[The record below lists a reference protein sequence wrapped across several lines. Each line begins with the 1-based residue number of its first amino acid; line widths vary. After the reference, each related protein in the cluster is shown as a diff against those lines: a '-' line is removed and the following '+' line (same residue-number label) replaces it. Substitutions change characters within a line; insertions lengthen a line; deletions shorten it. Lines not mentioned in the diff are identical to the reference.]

1 MNHNMSDFLEKTKE
15 YIHDKPI
22 EKQGD
27 VILMKEASNLY
38 ENLFGLSE
46 TYYSILV
53 CTWTIREPILIKA
66 IMDNVEKNGAF
77 NMDEILENLKKLYKD
92 NGDVIRQH
100 TPRKIWNEH
109 YNPNKIQE
117 TWNNSNFDKVGY
129 ALYDYFQENKYSFDE
144 ILHVLSNN
152 ISGCDSEYGAK
163 NCLRLLHLCR
173 NVPILDVENY
183 EFYEM
188 SPALKPSFDFLH
200 TNGITNCKEFR
211 EYYGVDW
218 DRTIITYWICMVLKK
233 KLEENK

>member
-1 MNHNMSDFLEKTKE
+1 MSDFLVKTKE

-38 ENLFGLSE
+38 EKLFGLSVK
-46 TYYSILV
+46 YYSILA

-66 IMDNVEKNGAF
+66 IMDNVEKNGNGAL
-77 NMDEILENLKKLYKD
+77 NMDEIVENLRKLYKD
-92 NGDVIRQH
+92 HGDSIREH
-100 TPRKIWNEH
+100 TPIRIWNNH
-109 YNPNKIQE
+109 YNPNKIQK

-129 ALYDYFQENKYSFDE
+129 ALYGYFEENKYSFDE
-144 ILHVLSNN
+144 ILQVLSSN
-152 ISGCDSEYGAK
+152 IAGCGPDYGAK

-173 NVPILDVENY
+173 GIPIPDVENY
-183 EFYEM
+183 QFYEM
-188 SPALKPSFDFLH
+188 SPALKPSFDFLYE
-200 TNGITNCKEFR
+200 NGITNCKEFR

-233 KLEENK
+233 KLENE